1 MTVAP
6 VEGSRRL
13 PGVDGFWVFIGFDA
27 VIFALLFGSFLNDR
41 RSAPEL
47 FEASRQTLNLHIGGL
62 DTLILLTSSWLVAL
76 AVQAF
81 HRGEPARVPRLLLG
95 GALTGG
101 AFVVSKA
108 IEYIEKL
115 TDGVTPASDTFYS
128 WYFVLTGIHLAHVVA
143 GRRCSCSS
151 GPDPGGLIPRGSC
164 WSASRR
170 SGTWSTC
177 CGSSSSRCCTCRGEC
192 MTLLRERVT
201 FVWIALMAATC
212 VTTWVLSK
220 DAFSPEAS
228 VVGTFLIAGL
238 KVRYVMLDFMELR
251 RAPTRA
257 RIVFEFWI
265 IAVTVMIL
273 AFWFLS

>member
-1 MTVAP
+1 MTVAQAHD
-6 VEGSRRL
+6 RRL

-47 FEASRQTLNLHIGGL
+47 FEASRQTLNAPIGGL

-81 HRGEPARVPRLLLG
+81 HHGELERVPRLLLG

-143 GRRCSCSS
+143 GTTLLVFVWTRSRR
-151 GPDPGGLIPRGSC
+151 PDPS
-164 WSASRR
+164 
-170 SGTWSTC
+170 
-177 CGSSSSRCCTCRGEC
+177 
-192 MTLLRERVT
+192 
-201 FVWIALMAATC
+201 
-212 VTTWVLSK
+212 
-220 DAFSPEAS
+220 
-228 VVGTFLIAGL
+228 
-238 KVRYVMLDFMELR
+238 
-251 RAPTRA
+251 
-257 RIVFEFWI
+257 RIVLECVASFWHLVDLLWI
-265 IAVTVMIL
+265 VIFPL
-273 AFWFLS
+273 LYLQR